1 MWNSFRDSRDITVKT
16 GADLAKTRKGQV
28 AFTALDP
35 AKITSVDSA
44 HARKIFLAPAQLF
57 PRSSDPPAKL

>member
-1 MWNSFRDSRDITVKT
+1 MRNSFRDSRDITVKA

-28 AFTALDP
+28 AFAALDS
-35 AKITSVDSA
+35 AKITSVDAA

-57 PRSSDPPAKL
+57 PRSSDAPAKL